1 MKTIHPSI
9 IAILIISLSIN
20 TGIVLG
26 QYPEHMPSAEFSL
39 GTDKQNYEYN
49 DTITVSGN
57 VDRKIAPAKD
67 LNVEIRDL
75 YDNIYKNDTISV
87 DSDGNYK
94 YQFKISDL
102 NAMTGTYI
110 VRVWNSYYNLD
121 LKNSFHFTNQHSIP
135 APNDLR
141 DGNLLVMVTTGTS
154 FTVGGYVPI
163 LGHTEPNSIVEIVLQ
178 DPNNVTKGT
187 LTTTSDKNGDFSLDL
202 LRIPENSEAGT
213 WTVDVKSGVYHNELH
228 IVVGPDKQIY
238 ANPGP
243 PPVLHVTEN
252 SQSNRYAANDTIT
265 IFGQIDQ
272 VLLDEDNYKA
282 QIEIYNPNN
291 VLYKSDQINVNKNGT
306 YSYSFQINGILGI
319 SGWYSGKIIPTQA
332 ESVGIGFNY
341 ESAPYHLTIENTIF
355 PITYKIDDGKINS
368 IDVNPHENS
377 LTIHTNHMRWLTLEL
392 PRNLLDAKDEKNNDI
407 PFLVFTNYT
416 ATNFQE
422 INSDKNTRTLT
433 LEVPPIIEQYNIL
446 ERENAGIK
454 IVGTILAPQVNHD
467 IIPYHIIPP
476 ISQQKSGIQIK
487 EIDCADGFQLVVK
500 SDGKTPACVTSDIVG
515 TLILRGW
522 ASVNDLPSN
531 LVCNQDCRNMVEKA
545 GYVCNTEGDIF
556 SCYMQNSA
564 DVSKVTI
571 PNGASNQQSSTPNYI
586 PSKIIVVL
594 GKNSTVQWYNQD
606 DVSSS
611 VTSDLKKFDS
621 TSIMPNHSWTFVFDR
636 PGIYWYHS
644 EPHPWMH
651 AEVIVLPDESIP
663 IMPDGPIHP

>member
-1 MKTIHPSI
+1 
-9 IAILIISLSIN
+9 
-20 TGIVLG
+20 VFG
-26 QYPEHMPSAEFSL
+26 QYPEQMPTAEFSL
-39 GTDKQNYEYN
+39 GTDKQNYEAN

-57 VDRKIAPAKD
+57 VDRQIAPAKD

-75 YDNIYKNDTISV
+75 YDSIYKNDTVAIG
-87 DSDGNYK
+87 SDGNYK
-94 YQFKISDL
+94 YQFKISDPH
-102 NAMTGTYI
+102 AITGTYI

-121 LKNSFHFTNQHSIP
+121 LQNSFHFTSQHSIP
-135 APNDLR
+135 VPNDLG
-141 DGNLLVMVTTGTS
+141 DGNLLVMATTGTS

-163 LGHTEPNSIVEIVLQ
+163 LGHTEPNSIVKIVLQ

-202 LRIPENSEAGT
+202 LKIPENSAPGN
-213 WTVDVKSGVYHNELH
+213 WTVDAKSGVYHKELH
-228 IVVGPDKQIY
+228 IVVAPDQQIY

-243 PPVLHVTEN
+243 PPVIHMTEN

-272 VLLDEDNYKA
+272 VLLDQDHYKA

-306 YSYSFQINGILGI
+306 YSYSFKITGILGI
-319 SGWYSGKIIPTQA
+319 SGWYSGKIIPTPT
-332 ESVGIGFNY
+332 EWVGIGFNY
-341 ESAPYHLTIENTIF
+341 ESAPYHLTIGNETF
-355 PITYKIDDGKINS
+355 PITYKINGGKINS

-377 LTIHTNHMRWLTLEL
+377 ITIHTNQVRWITLEL

-407 PFLVFTNYT
+407 QFLVFTNYT
-416 ATNFQE
+416 TTNFQE
-422 INSDKNTRTLT
+422 IDSDKNTRTLT
-433 LEVPPIIEQYNIL
+433 LEVPPITEQNNIF

-467 IIPYHIIPP
+467 IILYHIASP

-500 SDGKTPACVTSDIVG
+500 SDGKTPACVKPDTVG

-545 GYVCNTEGDIF
+545 GYVCNAEGNIF
-556 SCYMQNSA
+556 SCYVQNSV
-564 DVSKVTI
+564 DVAKVTI
-571 PNGASNQQSSTPNYI
+571 PNGASNPQSSTPNYI
-586 PSKIIVVL
+586 PNKIILVL
-594 GKNSTVQWYNQD
+594 GTNSTVQWYNQD
-606 DVSSS
+606 DVPSS

-621 TSIMPNHSWTFVFDR
+621 TSIMPNHSWIFVFDR

-651 AEVIVLPDESIP
+651 AEVIVLPSESIP
-663 IMPDGPIHP
+663 VIPEGPIHP